1 MMSVS
6 YSFGLYSGEW
16 YESQLWLINSKF
28 FFFVKSFYASMVVS
42 PDSSK
47 EFLYFCK
54 ISARVFAFS
63 WTVALNKIL
72 MFDYLKS
79 QNRFRNCFV
88 MDACNLCL
96 QGL

>member
-1 MMSVS
+1 
-6 YSFGLYSGEW
+6 
-16 YESQLWLINSKF
+16 
-28 FFFVKSFYASMVVS
+28 MVVS

-63 WTVALNKIL
+63 WSVALNKIL

-79 QNRFRNCFV
+79 RNQFRNCFV